1 MILAGVAMGPLRA
14 KLRGLVRVL
23 ETVVRK
29 RVPSTAP
36 TSVLGQERALL
47 ILNMKTNFLFKRGVS
62 PVVATTLLIAIVI
75 ALAGIVFI
83 WAQGFVQEGV
93 HKRGEPIERSY
104 DSLNFE
110 ADVVPESGSYTLEI
124 NNRADIPIYG
134 FVVRVLGEGE
144 TLIEELPPTP
154 VEPGASLRIS
164 LATLDLTGISELTV
178 VPILLGR
185 RGDSG
190 NEAFIC
196 PDRTGQGVTLL

>member
-1 MILAGVAMGPLRA
+1 MVPKAVVW
-14 KLRGLVRVL
+14 VR
-23 ETVVRK
+23 EKAVRK
-29 RVPSTAP
+29 QAPSIVLTN
-36 TSVLGQERALL
+36 VLGRGRVSL
-47 ILNMKTNFLFKRGVS
+47 ILNMKASFLSNRGVS
-62 PVVATTLLIAIVI
+62 PVIATTLLIAIVI
-75 ALAGIVFI
+75 VLAGIVFI

-93 HKRGEPIERSY
+93 HKRGEPIERSC

-110 ADVVPESGSYTLEI
+110 ADVFSESGSYVLEI

-134 FVVRVLGEGE
+134 FVIRVLGKGE

-164 LATLDLTGISELTV
+164 LATVDLTGISDLTV

-190 NEAFIC
+190 TEAFTC